1 MEQSILKLSDRL
13 QNITRFFLD
22 TAPVIY
28 YVEENDRYLPL
39 IQMVFDHLDAGL
51 LTAVTSP
58 ITLAECLVMPYR
70 LKNADLR
77 QAFTEL
83 ITSGSGAEFTLLD
96 HEQADRAAELRA
108 RYNLSLTDA
117 FQVAIALTTNCDAF
131 LTNDITLKRVTE
143 IDVIV
148 LDETEAG

>member
-1 MEQSILKLSDRL
+1 MEPSILKLSERL
-13 QNITRFFLD
+13 QTVTRLFLD

-28 YVEENDRYLPL
+28 YVEENERYLPL
-39 IQMVFDHLDAGL
+39 VQMVFDHLDTGL

-58 ITLAECLVMPYR
+58 ITLAECPVIPYR
-70 LKNADLR
+70 VNNTVLR
-77 QAFTEL
+77 QAFSDL
-83 ITSGSGAEFTLLD
+83 ITSGSGAEFTPLD
-96 HEQADRAAELRA
+96 QEKADRAAELRA

-117 FQVAIALTTNCDAF
+117 FQIAIALTTNCDAF

-143 IDVIV
+143 INVIV